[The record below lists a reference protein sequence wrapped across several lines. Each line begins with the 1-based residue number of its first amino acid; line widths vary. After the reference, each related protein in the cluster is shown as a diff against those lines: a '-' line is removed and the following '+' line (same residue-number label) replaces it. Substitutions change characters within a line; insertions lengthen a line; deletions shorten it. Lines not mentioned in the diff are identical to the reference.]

1 MPKYSFNESTR
12 GRSVAFPILLASTAL
27 TGITGAFAQ
36 SNEGGGG
43 LETVIVTA
51 EKRSESLQKV
61 PFSIQALSADKLS
74 ELHAVDF
81 TSFARFL
88 PSVAYTAG
96 GQGSTGGPGFANIS
110 MRGVNSGNDGNH
122 SGSLPTVGVYLDE
135 QPITT
140 IGGTL
145 DVPTFD
151 VERVEALSGPQGTL
165 YGASSEAGTIR
176 IITNKPDPSGFEA
189 GYEVQVNSVDHGGIG
204 YVVNGYVN
212 EPINDKM
219 AIRLVAWSEHDAGY
233 IDNVH
238 GTRFYPTSGVTI
250 DNANRVKDNY
260 NTVDKQGA
268 RAALRIDLNN
278 NWTITP
284 SITAETEKTDGVFGF
299 DPAVGDLKVVHFL
312 PEFAKDRWYQAA
324 LTVEGK
330 MGNLDVVYSGGHME
344 RWIHSRSDYTDYSF
358 WYDTL
363 YGYGAYWYDDAGNPI
378 DPSQFIVGKDKFTKD
393 SHELRVSTPSDLP
406 VRLVAGL
413 FWERQTH
420 WIVQDYKIA
429 GLGSQIEV
437 PLWPDTIWLTDQGRT
452 DDDLAGYA
460 EASADLT
467 PQLTFTAGIRAYS
480 YDNSLKGF
488 FGFGAGYSS
497 HTGVS
502 QCPMPFHGFNG
513 APCTNLDKEVR
524 GSGETHKL
532 NLTYHVD
539 DDKMVYF
546 TYSTGFRP
554 GGINRRS
561 TIPPYKPDELA
572 NYELGWKTSWND
584 NRLRING
591 ALYWEDWTNFQFSF
605 LGANSFTEIH
615 NGPAATIKGVEWD
628 IDWVPTDHLTLA
640 MSGAYNDAKL
650 EADFCGPVVNGK
662 VVTKCPGPDDPDP
675 PQAPKGTQLPVTPK
689 IKLNATGRYDFNIE
703 TLNAFV
709 QAVLVYQSSSWD
721 DLRIQAPNPVTGVIG
736 PIRALIGKA
745 PGYAT
750 VDFTAGLSRDNWAVN
765 LSLQNAFDERGQ
777 VYRYAE
783 CTTQVCGNQPY
794 IIPTRPRMIALDFS
808 QKF

>member
-1 MPKYSFNESTR
+1 MRKHYFNGPNYVR
-12 GRSVAFPILLASTAL
+12 PMLLPVLLATTAF
-27 TGITGAFAQ
+27 TGLSSALAQ
-36 SNEGGGG
+36 TSEGGNG

-51 EKRSESLQKV
+51 EKREENLQKI
-61 PFSIQALSADKLS
+61 PFSIQALSGDKLA

-81 TSFARFL
+81 TTFARFL

-151 VERVEALSGPQGTL
+151 VQRVEALSGPQGTL

-176 IITNKPDPSGFEA
+176 IITNQPDPEGFAA
-189 GYEVQVNSVDHGGIG
+189 GYEVQGNSVAHGGIG
-204 YVVNGYVN
+204 FVVDGYVN

-219 AIRLVAWSEHDAGY
+219 AIRLVAWDEHDAGY

-238 GTRFYPTSGVTI
+238 GTRFYPTSGITI
-250 DNANRVKDNY
+250 DNAKAAKNNY
-260 NTVDKQGA
+260 NTVDKIGG
-268 RAALRIDLNN
+268 RAALRIDLDN

-284 SITAETEKTDGVFGF
+284 SLTAQTEKTNGVFGF
-299 DPAVGDLKVVHFL
+299 DPHVGDLEVVHFL

-324 LTVEGK
+324 VTVQGK
-330 MGNLDVVYSGGHME
+330 MGNLDVTYSGGHME
-344 RWIHSRSDYTDYSF
+344 RWINSRSDYTDYSY

-393 SHELRVSTPSDLP
+393 SHELRVATPSNLP

-413 FWERQTH
+413 FYERQTH
-420 WIVQDYKIA
+420 WILQDYKIT

-437 PLWPDTIWLTDQGRT
+437 PLWPDTIWLTDQGRI
-452 DDDLAGYA
+452 DRDIAGFA

-467 PQLTFTAGIRAYS
+467 PQLTFTAGLRVYG

-502 QCPMPFHGFNG
+502 QCFEFHGFNG
-513 APCTNLDKEVR
+513 APCINLDKEVK

-532 NLTYHVD
+532 NLTYHID
-539 DDKMVYF
+539 DDKMIYA

-554 GGINRRS
+554 GGINRRG
-561 TIPPYKPDELA
+561 TIPPYQPDGLA

-584 NRLRING
+584 NRLRFNG
-591 ALYWEDWTNFQFSF
+591 ALYWEDWSNFQFSF

-615 NGPAATIKGVEWD
+615 NGPGATIKGIEWD
-628 IDWVPTDHLTLA
+628 VDWVPTDHLTLA
-640 MSGAYNDAKL
+640 MSGAYNDARL
-650 EADFCGPVVNGK
+650 TGDFCGPVVNGK
-662 VVTKCPGPDDPDP
+662 VVTKCPGPDDSDP

-689 IKLNATGRYDFNIE
+689 IKLNATGRYDFNVE
-703 TLNAFV
+703 TLNMYF
-709 QAVLVYQSSSWD
+709 QSTLVYQSSSWD
-721 DLRIQAPNPVTGVIG
+721 DLRIQAPNPVDGHIQQ
-736 PIRALIGKA
+736 IRALIGKA

-750 VDFTAGLSRDNWAVN
+750 VDFSFGVSRDNWLAN
-765 LSLQNAFDERGQ
+765 LSVQNAFDERGQ
-777 VYRYAE
+777 TYRYAE

-794 IIPTRPRMIALDFS
+794 IIPTRPRMIAIDFS